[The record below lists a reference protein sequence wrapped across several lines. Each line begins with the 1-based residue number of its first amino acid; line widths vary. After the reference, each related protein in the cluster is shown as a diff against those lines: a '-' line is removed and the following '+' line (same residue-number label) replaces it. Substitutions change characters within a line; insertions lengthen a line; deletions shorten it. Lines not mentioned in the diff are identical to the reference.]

1 MQSHPI
7 SSPVFSVTEEPVAP
21 LPHSKTCSLSTELAM
36 RPDQP
41 GKNGDGSPEGA
52 VRMRKGRCEAET
64 GLNATETKL
73 YIPIAVG
80 THEPKWELNGT
91 KKF

>member
-1 MQSHPI
+1 
-7 SSPVFSVTEEPVAP
+7 
-21 LPHSKTCSLSTELAM
+21 
-36 RPDQP
+36 
-41 GKNGDGSPEGA
+41 
-52 VRMRKGRCEAET
+52 MRKGRCEAET